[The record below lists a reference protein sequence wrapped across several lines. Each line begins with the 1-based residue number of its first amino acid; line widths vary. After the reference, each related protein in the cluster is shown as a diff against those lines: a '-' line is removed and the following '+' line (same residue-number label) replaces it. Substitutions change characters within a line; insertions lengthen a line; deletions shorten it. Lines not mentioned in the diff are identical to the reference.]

1 MVEIGQE
8 LPPLQCGP
16 ITRTTLALFAGA
28 SGDPNPIHIDS
39 DFARAAGLEDVFAHG
54 MLSVGY
60 LGRLLTR
67 WAPQERLRSWSVR
80 FLAITPVN
88 AQLTLTGRVE
98 EVFEQGGERVA
109 RIKLAVTTQSG
120 VQTIAGEA
128 FIQL

>member
-8 LPPLQCGP
+8 LPALQCGP

-98 EVFEQGGERVA
+98 EVFEQRGERVA
-109 RIKLAVTTQSG
+109 RLKLAVTTQSG